1 MSAVWRLPRY
11 ARAAAALAALAT
23 AFPGP
28 APANPP
34 TKPSLAGLTEP
45 ADYLLPNESLMIP
58 FQDQVPM
65 AFVSR
70 NQPEW
75 AALKT
80 FFTDAKEDAV
90 NPATGEKVTR
100 RAIKIKLPLGLNQ
113 APPVPAENAM
123 TLAKWVLGRKLYY
136 DPILSTS
143 GQVSCATCH
152 DPKKGFTDQKRTST
166 GIGGALGPINSP
178 TVINSA
184 YAKFQFWN
192 GRADTLEDQ
201 SQGPVGNAKEMFGG
215 KADPWE
221 EAILR
226 LRAAP
231 EYVKSFAQVFGH
243 APTRDSAAKAIATY
257 ERTVLSGNSVQDRAE
272 AAMKKRVTEEESGKF
287 DLKAEDYAEV
297 LKTAFATKDA
307 PALTA
312 LKLDPTADAGKAGD
326 VAKKLLNGRTLFFGK
341 AKCSNCH
348 TGDTYSDGLFHNLG
362 VGATKDGDIPY
373 DEFGRFSILR
383 TGHKDVNLVGAQKTP
398 GLRGLVDTAPYM
410 HSGDEKTLEAVVD
423 LYDRGGNV
431 NPYLS
436 DKLRD
441 TTAEAA
447 YVRARAAGQPVDAAV
462 KTFGPS
468 KKPIIPLK
476 LNLTA
481 DDKAD
486 LVLFLRGLNGEP
498 IDPVVADPK
507 VEVK

>member
-1 MSAVWRLPRY
+1 MSAVWRLSRY
-11 ARAAAALAALAT
+11 AAAAALLAALAT
-23 AFPGP
+23 AYPVA

-45 ADYLLPNESLMIP
+45 ADYLLPNESLMTP
-58 FQDQVPM
+58 FADLVP
-65 AFVSR
+65 VVLVTR

-90 NPATGEKVTR
+90 NPATGEKVSR
-100 RAIKIKLPLGLNQ
+100 RVIKVKVPLGLNQ
-113 APPVPAENAM
+113 APPVPAENPM
-123 TLAKWVLGRKLYY
+123 TLAKWLLGRKLYY

-143 GQVSCATCH
+143 ADVSCSTCH
-152 DPKKGFTDQKRTST
+152 HPTKGFTDQKRTST
-166 GIGGALGPINSP
+166 GIGGATGPINSP
-178 TVINSA
+178 TIINSA
-184 YAKFQFWN
+184 YSKLQFWN
-192 GRADTLEDQ
+192 GRADSLEDQ
-201 SQGPVGNAKEMFGG
+201 SQGPVGNSKEMFGG

-226 LRAAP
+226 LRSNPA
-231 EYVKSFAQVFGH
+231 YVKAFAQVFGH
-243 APTRDSAAKAIATY
+243 SPTRDSAAKAIATY

-272 AAMKKRVTEEESGKF
+272 AAMKKRVIEEETGKF
-287 DLKAEDYAEV
+287 DLKPEDYTEV
-297 LKTAFATKDA
+297 LKAAFAVKDA
-307 PALTA
+307 AALKA
-312 LKLDPTADAGKAGD
+312 LKLDPNADAGKSD
-326 VAKKLLNGRTLFFGK
+326 EVAKKLLNGRTLFFGK
-341 AKCSNCH
+341 AKCSLCH
-348 TGDTYSDGLFHNLG
+348 TGDTYSDSLFHNLG
-362 VGATKDGDIPY
+362 VGADANGDIPY

-383 TGHKDVNLVGAQKTP
+383 TGHKDVNLVGAFKTP
-398 GLRGLVDTAPYM
+398 GLRGLADTGPYM

-423 LYDRGGNV
+423 LYDRGGNA

-481 DDKAD
+481 DEKAD
-486 LVLFLRGLNGEP
+486 LVLFLRGLNGDP
-498 IDPVVADPK
+498 IDPVVSDPTID
-507 VEVK
+507 VK